1 MTSLFLLF
9 SFGIFAQNQVR
20 ISYVSP
26 DSIPSATLDL
36 MDFLDIKYMKIQ
48 IHGDI
53 KGKKWQLWVNESHE
67 GKITSKSLFP
77 YAFEFSDTL
86 ATFVFIA
93 QDQND
98 TLTLVCK
105 TPRYSMPKTKY
116 AIDTK
121 NGTASPTPYILME
134 TLPPTPYTT
143 SDEINLVAYTTGIK
157 RIHQGMDAYDFCGLR
172 YAKTDPKQWQEK
184 FKLPR
189 FVYFSLRL
197 ERYISSGNNRVLC
210 PRMIL

>member
-36 MDFLDIKYMKIQ
+36 MDFLDIKYMKMK

-121 NGTASPTPYILME
+121 NGTAPPTPYILME

-157 RIHQGMDAYDFCGLR
+157 RIHQGMDAYDFAVSGMQ
-172 YAKTDPKQWQEK
+172 KQIRSNGRKSSNCPVLSISPFDWN
-184 FKLPR
+184 
-189 FVYFSLRL
+189 
-197 ERYISSGNNRVLC
+197 RYIIGNNRVLC

>member
-36 MDFLDIKYMKIQ
+36 MDFLDIKYMKMK

-121 NGTASPTPYILME
+121 NGTAPPTPYILME
-134 TLPPTPYTT
+134 TLPTPYTT

-197 ERYISSGNNRVLC
+197 E
-210 PRMIL
+210 

>member
-1 MTSLFLLF
+1 MKKTIMTSLFLLF
-9 SFGIFAQNQVR
+9 SFDIFAQNQVR

-77 YAFEFSDTL
+77 YAFEFSDTP

-197 ERYISSGNNRVLC
+197 E
-210 PRMIL
+210 

>member
-1 MTSLFLLF
+1 MAIIYEKDHYDLSV

-36 MDFLDIKYMKIQ
+36 MDFLDIKYMKMK

-105 TPRYSMPKTKY
+105 PPRYSMPKTKY

-121 NGTASPTPYILME
+121 NGTAPPTPYILME

-197 ERYISSGNNRVLC
+197 E
-210 PRMIL
+210 

>member
-1 MTSLFLLF
+1 MKKTIMTSLFLLF

-121 NGTASPTPYILME
+121 NGTAPPTPYILME

-197 ERYISSGNNRVLC
+197 E
-210 PRMIL
+210 

>member
-1 MTSLFLLF
+1 MKKTIITSLFLLF

-121 NGTASPTPYILME
+121 NGTAPPTPYILME

-197 ERYISSGNNRVLC
+197 E
-210 PRMIL
+210 

>member
-1 MTSLFLLF
+1 MKKTIITSLFLLF

-36 MDFLDIKYMKIQ
+36 MDFLDIKYMKMK

-121 NGTASPTPYILME
+121 NGTAPPTPYILME

-197 ERYISSGNNRVLC
+197 E
-210 PRMIL
+210 

>member
-1 MTSLFLLF
+1 MKKTIITSLFLLF

-121 NGTASPTPYILME
+121 DGTASPTPYILME
-134 TLPPTPYTT
+134 TIPPTPYTT

-157 RIHQGMDAYDFCGLR
+157 RIHRGMDAYEFCGLR

-197 ERYISSGNNRVLC
+197 E
-210 PRMIL
+210 

>member
-1 MTSLFLLF
+1 MKKTIMTSLFLLF

-36 MDFLDIKYMKIQ
+36 MDFLDIKYMKMK

-121 NGTASPTPYILME
+121 NGTAPPTPYILME

-197 ERYISSGNNRVLC
+197 D
-210 PRMIL
+210 

>member
-1 MTSLFLLF
+1 MKKTIITSLFLLF

-36 MDFLDIKYMKIQ
+36 MDFLDIKYMKMK

-121 NGTASPTPYILME
+121 DGTASPTPYILME
-134 TLPPTPYTT
+134 TIPPTPYTT

-157 RIHQGMDAYDFCGLR
+157 RIHRGMDAYDFCGLR

-197 ERYISSGNNRVLC
+197 E
-210 PRMIL
+210 

>member
-1 MTSLFLLF
+1 MKKTIITSLFLLF

-121 NGTASPTPYILME
+121 DGTASPTPYILME

-197 ERYISSGNNRVLC
+197 E
-210 PRMIL
+210 

>member
-1 MTSLFLLF
+1 MKKTIMTSLFLLF

-36 MDFLDIKYMKIQ
+36 MDFLDIKYMKMK

-121 NGTASPTPYILME
+121 NGTAPPTPYILME

-197 ERYISSGNNRVLC
+197 E
-210 PRMIL
+210 

>member
-36 MDFLDIKYMKIQ
+36 MDFLDIKYMKMK

-121 NGTASPTPYILME
+121 NGTAPPTPYILME

-197 ERYISSGNNRVLC
+197 EDRKSVV
-210 PRMIL
+210 

>member
-1 MTSLFLLF
+1 MHLNF
-9 SFGIFAQNQVR
+9 
-20 ISYVSP
+20 P
-26 DSIPSATLDL
+26 TLWPL
-36 MDFLDIKYMKIQ
+36 
-48 IHGDI
+48 
-53 KGKKWQLWVNESHE
+53 
-67 GKITSKSLFP
+67 
-77 YAFEFSDTL
+77 
-86 ATFVFIA
+86 FVFIA

-121 NGTASPTPYILME
+121 NGTAPPTPYILME

-172 YAKTDPKQWQEK
+172 YAKQIRSNGRKSSNCP
-184 FKLPR
+184 FCLFLP
-189 FVYFSLRL
+189 STGID
-197 ERYISSGNNRVLC
+197 ISSGNNRVLC

>member
-1 MTSLFLLF
+1 
-9 SFGIFAQNQVR
+9 
-20 ISYVSP
+20 
-26 DSIPSATLDL
+26 
-36 MDFLDIKYMKIQ
+36 MK

-121 NGTASPTPYILME
+121 NGTAPPTPYILME

-143 SDEINLVAYTTGIK
+143 SDEINLV
-157 RIHQGMDAYDFCGLR
+157 R
-172 YAKTDPKQWQEK
+172 
-184 FKLPR
+184 
-189 FVYFSLRL
+189 
-197 ERYISSGNNRVLC
+197 
-210 PRMIL
+210 

>member
-36 MDFLDIKYMKIQ
+36 MDFLDIKYMKMK

-121 NGTASPTPYILME
+121 NGTAPPTPYILME

-197 ERYISSGNNRVLC
+197 ESFR
-210 PRMIL
+210 

>member
-1 MTSLFLLF
+1 MKKTIITSLFLLF

-77 YAFEFSDTL
+77 YAFELSDTL

-121 NGTASPTPYILME
+121 DGTASPTPYILME
-134 TLPPTPYTT
+134 TIPPTPYTT

-157 RIHQGMDAYDFCGLR
+157 RIHRGMDAYDFCGLR

-197 ERYISSGNNRVLC
+197 E
-210 PRMIL
+210 

>member
-36 MDFLDIKYMKIQ
+36 MDFLDIKYMKMK

-116 AIDTK
+116 AINMPLTQF
-121 NGTASPTPYILME
+121 APICAPPTPYILME

-197 ERYISSGNNRVLC
+197 E
-210 PRMIL
+210 

>member
-1 MTSLFLLF
+1 
-9 SFGIFAQNQVR
+9 
-20 ISYVSP
+20 
-26 DSIPSATLDL
+26 
-36 MDFLDIKYMKIQ
+36 
-48 IHGDI
+48 
-53 KGKKWQLWVNESHE
+53 
-67 GKITSKSLFP
+67 
-77 YAFEFSDTL
+77 
-86 ATFVFIA
+86 
-93 QDQND
+93 
-98 TLTLVCK
+98 
-105 TPRYSMPKTKY
+105 MPKTKY

-121 NGTASPTPYILME
+121 NGTAPPTPYILME

-197 ERYISSGNNRVLC
+197 E
-210 PRMIL
+210 

>member
-36 MDFLDIKYMKIQ
+36 MDFLDIKYMKMK

-121 NGTASPTPYILME
+121 NGTAPPTPYVLME

-197 ERYISSGNNRVLC
+197 E
-210 PRMIL
+210 

>member
-1 MTSLFLLF
+1 MKKTIMTSLFLLF

-36 MDFLDIKYMKIQ
+36 MDFLDIKYMKMK

-121 NGTASPTPYILME
+121 NGTAPPTPYILME

-172 YAKTDPKQWQEK
+172 FAKTDPKQWQEK

-197 ERYISSGNNRVLC
+197 E
-210 PRMIL
+210 

>member
-1 MTSLFLLF
+1 LAIIYEKDHYDLSV

-36 MDFLDIKYMKIQ
+36 MDFLDIKYMKMK

-121 NGTASPTPYILME
+121 NGTAPPTPYILME

-197 ERYISSGNNRVLC
+197 E
-210 PRMIL
+210 

>member
-1 MTSLFLLF
+1 MKKTIMTSLFLLF

-36 MDFLDIKYMKIQ
+36 MDFLDIKYMKMK

-197 ERYISSGNNRVLC
+197 E
-210 PRMIL
+210 

>member
-1 MTSLFLLF
+1 MKKTIMTSLFLLF

-36 MDFLDIKYMKIQ
+36 MDFLDIKYMKMK

-121 NGTASPTPYILME
+121 NGTAPPTPYILME

-189 FVYFSLRL
+189 FIYFSLRL
-197 ERYISSGNNRVLC
+197 E
-210 PRMIL
+210 

>member
-1 MTSLFLLF
+1 MKKTIMTSLFLLF

-98 TLTLVCK
+98 TLTLVC
-105 TPRYSMPKTKY
+105 TPPDTVCLRQNMPLTRRMV
-116 AIDTK
+116 
-121 NGTASPTPYILME
+121 L
-134 TLPPTPYTT
+134 
-143 SDEINLVAYTTGIK
+143 
-157 RIHQGMDAYDFCGLR
+157 LR
-172 YAKTDPKQWQEK
+172 RHLI
-184 FKLPR
+184 F
-189 FVYFSLRL
+189 
-197 ERYISSGNNRVLC
+197 
-210 PRMIL
+210 

>member
-36 MDFLDIKYMKIQ
+36 MDFLDIKYMK

-121 NGTASPTPYILME
+121 NGTAPPTPYILME

-197 ERYISSGNNRVLC
+197 E
-210 PRMIL
+210 

>member
-1 MTSLFLLF
+1 MKKTIMTSLFLLF

-36 MDFLDIKYMKIQ
+36 MDFLDIKYMKMK

-121 NGTASPTPYILME
+121 DGTASPTPYILME

-197 ERYISSGNNRVLC
+197 E
-210 PRMIL
+210 

>member
-1 MTSLFLLF
+1 M
-9 SFGIFAQNQVR
+9 
-20 ISYVSP
+20 
-26 DSIPSATLDL
+26 
-36 MDFLDIKYMKIQ
+36 
-48 IHGDI
+48 
-53 KGKKWQLWVNESHE
+53 
-67 GKITSKSLFP
+67 
-77 YAFEFSDTL
+77 
-86 ATFVFIA
+86 FV
-93 QDQND
+93 
-98 TLTLVCK
+98 TP
-105 TPRYSMPKTKY
+105 PRYSMPKTKY

-197 ERYISSGNNRVLC
+197 E
-210 PRMIL
+210 

>member
-1 MTSLFLLF
+1 MKKTIITSLFLLF

-121 NGTASPTPYILME
+121 DGTASPTPYILME

-157 RIHQGMDAYDFCGLR
+157 RIHRGMDAYDFCGLR

-197 ERYISSGNNRVLC
+197 E
-210 PRMIL
+210 

>member
-1 MTSLFLLF
+1 MKKTIMTSLFLLF

-143 SDEINLVAYTTGIK
+143 SDEINLVAYTAGIK
-157 RIHQGMDAYDFCGLR
+157 RIHQGMDAYDLR
-172 YAKTDPKQWQEK
+172 SPVCKNRSKQWQEK

-197 ERYISSGNNRVLC
+197 E
-210 PRMIL
+210 